1 MLSLSWIKIFFTVS
15 LEWYR
20 SFMNTSFL
28 TSCGNAEGLK
38 LMLLTLASQEPI
50 HQAEVGGKNNDG
62 EALHRFKRLFITA
75 VAAVSFCSQYFQGR
89 NQELARLLPQF
100 LHEEKQHITSSP
112 DARKHRCLM
121 CALTH
126 SKAHTLSSCFP
137 ISPKGVW
144 ATHMC
149 LKEERR

>member
-1 MLSLSWIKIFFTVS
+1 VS
-15 LEWYR
+15 LKWYG

-50 HQAEVGGKNNDG
+50 HQAEVGGKTYDG

-89 NQELARLLPQF
+89 NQELATLLPQF

-112 DARKHRCLM
+112 DAKKHRCLNVRSHT
-121 CALTH
+121 LK
-126 SKAHTLSSCFP
+126 STLSSCFP